1 MNQTLIRWRLREVM
15 ARYKIKAIDLAK
27 ELGMSANSI
36 SNLRN
41 SDTMP
46 RIDGYSLNN
55 LCNALNTLAPDA
67 QQEISPITLID
78 YTRDP
83 EPEQDQ
89 KFLITRDSQKTGMR
103 SESIKSKRNN
113 VSNSLMII
121 IPSTES
127 A

>member
-1 MNQTLIRWRLREVM
+1 MNQTLIRWRLREIM
-15 ARYKIKAIDLAK
+15 ARYKIKAIELAK
-27 ELGMSANSI
+27 ELNVSANSV

-55 LCNALNTLAPDA
+55 LCNALNRLAPYA
-67 QQEISPITLID
+67 PEEITPLTLID

-83 EPEQDQ
+83 EPENEINLPVGIDAQE
-89 KFLITRDSQKTGMR
+89 TRISNKSM
-103 SESIKSKRNN
+103 KSKKKNLT
-113 VSNSLMII
+113 NSLKIVI
-121 IPSTES
+121 SEAES